1 MWNLD
6 FEEKCI
12 NFVEQVYSDLQ
23 RVAFLFSSPW
33 KSGDFSFDVRKITL
47 EEEKITLEEV
57 FSKTYVQ
64 KIRTLLFRISSNF
77 GRWRVNQC

>member
-57 FSKTYVQ
+57 FFENLCSENQ
-64 KIRTLLFRISSNF
+64 NPSLQNFLQFRPMES
-77 GRWRVNQC
+77 

>member
-33 KSGDFSFDVRKITL
+33 KSGDFSFDVRKIT
-47 EEEKITLEEV
+47 
-57 FSKTYVQ
+57 F
-64 KIRTLLFRISSNF
+64 
-77 GRWRVNQC
+77 